1 MIWDDGIET
10 QHSFKLRIVWMFGS
24 LFSLFYY
31 SVAFCTFTAS
41 FPTFHILE
49 GRGQLFKEYFRRFD
63 RCPAGFWFG
72 LVFALVF
79 MFYNLVLN
87 NIYLNSNFFEPNQ
100 SASFPPVWS
109 QHRERYSKWMAM
121 KTIANLLRICQTGQ
135 LIKESRYW
143 VIQKNCLHFN
153 SNELF
158 GYPNITCL
166 SMLDTK

>member
-1 MIWDDGIET
+1 MYFSLYNTVLVLPYINMNPPRVCISSHVQNRLFDSVGEGEGRMIWDDGIET

-87 NIYLNSNFFEPNQ
+87 NIYLNSNFFEPN
-100 SASFPPVWS
+100 
-109 QHRERYSKWMAM
+109 
-121 KTIANLLRICQTGQ
+121 
-135 LIKESRYW
+135 
-143 VIQKNCLHFN
+143 
-153 SNELF
+153 
-158 GYPNITCL
+158 
-166 SMLDTK
+166 